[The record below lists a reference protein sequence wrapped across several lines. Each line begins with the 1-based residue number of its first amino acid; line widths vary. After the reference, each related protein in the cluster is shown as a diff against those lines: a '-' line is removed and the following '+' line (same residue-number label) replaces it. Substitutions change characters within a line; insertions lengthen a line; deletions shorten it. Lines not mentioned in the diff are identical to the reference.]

1 MKKSTNFEMF
11 VEAKDYI
18 DKHHSNNP
26 IDFVTNVY
34 IFYYM
39 SGRFPSASMRDVCN
53 IVEALR
59 NHYMFEFSVVDNDL
73 SSDGEELPFN

>member
-1 MKKSTNFEMF
+1 MSTKFEMF
-11 VEAKDYI
+11 VEANGYI

-39 SGRFPSASMRDVCN
+39 SGRFPNASIHDVCKV
-53 IVEALR
+53 VEALR
-59 NHYMFEFSVVDNDL
+59 IFYVS
-73 SSDGEELPFN
+73 

>member
-11 VEAKDYI
+11 VEAKGYI

-26 IDFVTNVY
+26 LDFVTNVY

-39 SGRFPSASMRDVCN
+39 SGRFPNASMLFLPN
-53 IVEALR
+53 PKSL
-59 NHYMFEFSVVDNDL
+59 FSVPHIPYL
-73 SSDGEELPFN
+73 LLIFL